1 MVSELWLY
9 EVEGLAYDGLKP
21 QKVKRVKVLEKK
33 KSLFK

>member
-9 EVEGLAYDGLKP
+9 EVEGPPYDGLMP
-21 QKVKRVKVLEKK
+21 QKVKEVKVLEKN